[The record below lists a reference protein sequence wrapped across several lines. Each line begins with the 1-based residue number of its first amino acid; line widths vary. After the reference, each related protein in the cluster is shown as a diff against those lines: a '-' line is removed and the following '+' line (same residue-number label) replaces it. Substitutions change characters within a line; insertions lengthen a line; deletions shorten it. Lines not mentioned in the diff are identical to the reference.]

1 MADILILCPTFDHA
15 DTLFASIASAQAQT
29 EQNWE
34 MVVLCDGSP
43 PRTHQVLDA
52 IMRRDP
58 RISSVRFEKSERYGE
73 NHRDPVIRRS
83 SARMVCQ
90 LSDDD
95 LWLPD
100 HLAVMR
106 ELLADADWAN
116 QAPIRIEPGGM
127 ADWWPVNLGTAT
139 MRESL
144 AAGIPL
150 SAGPNFVAY
159 RREAYLA
166 LPEGWTCAPVEAG
179 PSDAFMWA
187 KFFRQPALRIA
198 SCARSTALKLPSQI
212 AARKSLSPEDRLSEL
227 TPWLAR
233 LARPG
238 LERQIQSGA
247 SVLQRLIRVF
257 ALHGTGDT
265 PSDSAALAGLAPGP
279 ADLPARPALNGAP
292 MPLPLTPRQADEM
305 ALAHGF
311 LARAS
316 SRDVAPLPPDLA
328 GSLRLRPDF
337 WQREAHNLARLG
349 RAELVDPA
357 LALVQQAQSG

>member
-58 RISSVRFEKSERYGE
+58 RISSVRFEKSVRYGE

-116 QAPIRIEPGGM
+116 QAPIRIEPGGQ
-127 ADWWPVNLGTAT
+127 ADWWPTNLGTAA
-139 MRESL
+139 MRASL
-144 AAGIPL
+144 ASGIPL

-179 PSDAFMWA
+179 PSDAFMWS
-187 KFFRQPALRIA
+187 KFFRQPALKIA
-198 SCARSTALKLPSQI
+198 SSARTTALKLPSQI
-212 AARKSLSPEDRLSEL
+212 AARKSLTPEDRLSEL

-238 LERQIQSGA
+238 LERQVQSGA
-247 SVLQRLIRVF
+247 SVLQRLIRLF
-257 ALHGTGDT
+257 ALHGTGDS
-265 PSDSAALAGLAPGP
+265 PSESAALAGLAPGP
-279 ADLPARPALNGAP
+279 ADMPARPALDGAP
-292 MPLPLTPRQADEM
+292 MPLPLTLHQESELAMAHAFLHAASAQPAVPS
-305 ALAHGF
+305 ALA
-311 LARAS
+311 
-316 SRDVAPLPPDLA
+316 D
-328 GSLRLRPDF
+328 SLRLRPDF
-337 WQREAHNLARLG
+337 WRREAQNLAKLG
-349 RAELVDPA
+349 RAEMVDPA
-357 LALVQQAQSG
+357 LALVQQAQPA